1 MGNKREAKANRSR
14 KKRHFCGN
22 RYTNNTE
29 GNSDT
34 TVAEPYQ
41 CQSSSAKKLKRSFD
55 AAFGAGSSSFMSA
68 SSAGDASLEPE
79 EKSSE
84 EEGVD
89 GGYIMMDFSIN
100 HFQNAHNVQT
110 HLISVTT

>member
-14 KKRHFCGN
+14 KKRHFRGN

-55 AAFGAGSSSFMSA
+55 AAFGAGNSSFMSA

-89 GGYIMMDFSIN
+89 GD